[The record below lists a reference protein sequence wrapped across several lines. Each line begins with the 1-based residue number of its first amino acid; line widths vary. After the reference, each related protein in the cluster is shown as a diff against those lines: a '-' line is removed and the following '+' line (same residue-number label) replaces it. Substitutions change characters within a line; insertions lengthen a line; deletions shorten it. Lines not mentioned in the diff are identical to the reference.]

1 MHVYLDYNATTP
13 LVPEARRAMD
23 RASDEAWANPASPHA
38 WGRAASALLEEARAD
53 VAALVGRR
61 PADVTFTSGATEANS
76 WLLGSLAGRGRIV
89 ATTVEHPSVR
99 EWATDLVQVDARGVL
114 DLDAFSDAL
123 DGGGVAIA
131 SVMAANNETGV
142 MQPLAEVRALTA
154 ARGIALHVDA
164 TQLPAKVPFHVDAD
178 FVTLSAHKFG
188 GPKGV
193 GVLVGE
199 RPPAPMLRGGSQE
212 RGRRAGTVNVP
223 GIAGMGAAARVARER
238 TINPRER
245 DRLEA
250 TLVTV
255 GARIVG
261 AGAPRLPNTSLA
273 LFDVPGELVV
283 MALDL
288 AGIGASTGSACSSGA
303 HEPSFVLAAMG
314 LEGVPVR
321 FSLGWD
327 SDVGRAIDALPGI
340 VEKLRAAL

>member
-1 MHVYLDYNATTP
+1 MLYLDHNATTP
-13 LVPEARRAMD
+13 LLAEARRAMD
-23 RASDEAWANPASPHA
+23 DAHDGAWANPASAHS
-38 WGRAASALLEEARAD
+38 WGREASAMLERARAD
-53 VAALVGRR
+53 VAALVGRK

-76 WLLGSLAGRGRIV
+76 WLLGSAKGRIV
-89 ATTVEHPSVR
+89 ATAVEHPSVR
-99 EWATDLVQVDARGVL
+99 DWATDLVRVDGRGVL
-114 DLDAFSDAL
+114 DLDAFADAL
-123 DGGGVAIA
+123 GDDVAIA

-142 MQPLAEVRALTA
+142 MQPLTEVRALTR
-154 ARGIALHVDA
+154 ARGIPLHVDA
-164 TQLPAKVPFHVDAD
+164 TQLPGKVPFQVDAD
-178 FVTLSAHKFG
+178 FITLSAHKFG

-193 GVLVGE
+193 GVLVGD

-223 GIAGMGAAARVARER
+223 GIAGMGAAARIARER
-238 TINPRER
+238 MIEPPAR

-250 TLVTV
+250 AVRALGGRVV
-255 GARIVG
+255 GE
-261 AGAPRLPNTSLA
+261 GAPRLPNTSLV
-273 LFDVPGELVV
+273 LFDVPGDLVV

-327 SDVGRAIDALPGI
+327 SDVVPVLDALPAVLERIRGT
-340 VEKLRAAL
+340 V

>member
-1 MHVYLDYNATTP
+1 MSYLDHNATTP
-13 LVPEARRAMD
+13 LLRGARDAIE
-23 RASDEAWANPASPHA
+23 RASEEAWANPASAHA
-38 WGRAASALLEEARAD
+38 WGRHASAILEAARGD
-53 VAALVGRR
+53 VAALVGRK

-76 WLLGSLAGRGRIV
+76 WLLGSMKGRIV
-89 ATTVEHPSVR
+89 ASAVEHPSVR
-99 EWATDLVQVDARGVL
+99 DWATDLVRVDARGVL
-114 DLDAFSDAL
+114 DLDAFAAAL
-123 DGGGVAIA
+123 GDDVAIA

-142 MQPLAEVRALTA
+142 IQPIVEVRALTQ
-154 ARGIALHVDA
+154 ARGIPLHVDA
-164 TQLPAKVPFHVDAD
+164 TQLPGKVPFDVEAD
-178 FVTLSAHKFG
+178 FVTLTAHKFG

-199 RPPAPMLRGGSQE
+199 RPPSPLLRGGSQE

-238 TINPRER
+238 TIDPRER
-245 DRLEA
+245 DRLETA
-250 TLVTV
+250 VRALGGRVV
-255 GARIVG
+255 GE
-261 AGAPRLPNTSLA
+261 GAPRLPNTSLV
-273 LFDVPGELVV
+273 LFDVPGDLVV

-327 SDVGRAIDALPGI
+327 SDVGAAIDALPRI
-340 VEKLRAAL
+340 LEQLRAAG

>member
-1 MHVYLDYNATTP
+1 MLYLDHNATTP
-13 LVPEARRAMD
+13 LVPDARRAMD
-23 RASDEAWANPASPHA
+23 DAHDGAWANPASAHA
-38 WGRAASALLEEARAD
+38 WGREASAILERARAD
-53 VAALVGRR
+53 VAALVGRKL
-61 PADVTFTSGATEANS
+61 ADVTFTSGATEANS
-76 WLLGSLAGRGRIV
+76 WLLSAVEGRVV
-89 ATTVEHPSVR
+89 ATAVEHPSVR
-99 EWATDLVQVDARGVL
+99 DWATDLVPVDARGVL
-114 DLDAFSDAL
+114 DLDAFAEAL
-123 DGGGVAIA
+123 GDDVAIA

-142 MQPLAEVRALTA
+142 IQPIAEVRELTQ

-164 TQLPAKVPFHVDAD
+164 TQLPGKVPFQIDAD
-178 FVTLSAHKFG
+178 FITLSAHKFG

-193 GVLVGE
+193 GVLVGD

-238 TINPRER
+238 TIDPRER

-250 TLVTV
+250 TVRALGGRVV
-255 GARIVG
+255 GE
-261 AGAPRLPNTSLA
+261 GAPRLPNTSLV
-273 LFDVPGELVV
+273 LFDVPGDLVV

-327 SDVGRAIDALPGI
+327 TDVGAAIDVLPGI
-340 VEKLRAAL
+340 LEKVRASL